1 MTKFTGTYSLED
13 LLAQRFVPASQF
25 GFDAIARAIQA
36 HLDWLN
42 AQVAD
47 QIGMIAE
54 TTTDVRRIYGA
65 SEEGEMVEVDET
77 GVARAQKDAQGE
89 EIDFPIRK
97 FSRSTGWTADFMA
110 RATPADLATKVLGFQ
125 TAYVTRFR
133 NELKAALFGKAN
145 YPFVDKFGD
154 GTTLAVKRLLNADGM
169 QIPNAPDGTTFVKST
184 HNHYAGTTGASLAYT
199 DIDTLIS
206 NVTEHGMTNVQLVI
220 NQANVSTL
228 TGLASTK
235 FSALTLAVVAVPGR
249 TSGTVE
255 TQVVTD
261 DPANKLVGYWAGYP
275 VITRSWVPSGYY
287 LANAVNAPMKP
298 VVHRVDKFT
307 ALNGLRLVAN
317 FNSHPLSA
325 QTYEAE
331 IGFGVWGRHS
341 AAILDGGHQTTYSNP
356 SGLVRTR

>member
-54 TTTDVRRIYGA
+54 TTTDVRRVYGA
-65 SEEGEMVEVDET
+65 SEEGEMNEVDEV
-77 GVARAQKDAQGE
+77 GVARTQKDTQGE
-89 EIDFPIRK
+89 EIDFPLRK

-133 NELKAALFGKAN
+133 NELKAALFAKAN
-145 YPFVDKFGD
+145 YSFVDKFGD

-169 QIPNAPDGTTFVKST
+169 AIPNAPDGTTFAKAS
-184 HNHYAGTTGASLAYT
+184 HSHYAGTSGASLAYT
-199 DIDTLIS
+199 DIDTLIA
-206 NVTEHGMTNVQLVI
+206 NVTEHGLTNVQLVI

-235 FSALTLAVVAVPGR
+235 FTALTLGVLAVPGR
-249 TSGTVE
+249 TSGTLE
-255 TQVVTD
+255 TQVVSE

-287 LANAVNAPMKP
+287 LANAVDAPMKP
-298 VVHRVDKFT
+298 IVHRVDKFS

-317 FNSHPLSA
+317 FNAHPLTA

-356 SGLVRTR
+356 TGLVRTR

>member
-1 MTKFTGTYSLED
+1 MTKYTGTYSLED

-25 GFDAIARAIQA
+25 GFDNIARAIQA

-47 QIGMIAE
+47 QVSMIAE
-54 TTTDVRRIYGA
+54 TSQDVRRVYGA
-65 SEEGEMVEVDET
+65 SEEGEMVEVDEN
-77 GVARAQKDAQGE
+77 GVARTQKDAQGE
-89 EIDFPIRK
+89 EIDFPLRK

-110 RATPADLATKVLGFQ
+110 RATPADIATRVIGFQ

-133 NELKAALFGKAN
+133 QELAAALFGKAN
-145 YPFVDKFGD
+145 YSFIDKLGD
-154 GTTLAVKRLLNADGM
+154 GTTLAIKRLLNADGM
-169 QIPNAPDGTTFVKST
+169 QIPNAPDGTTFAKST
-184 HNHYAGTTGASLAYT
+184 HNHYAGTTGGALAYT
-199 DIDTLIS
+199 DIDTLIA
-206 NVTEHGMTNVQLVI
+206 NVTEHGLTNVQLII

-228 TGLASTK
+228 AGLASTK
-235 FSALTLAVVAVPGR
+235 FTALTLAVVAVPGR

-275 VITRSWVPSGYY
+275 VLTRSWVPSGYY
-287 LANAVNAPMKP
+287 LANAVDAPMKP
-298 VVHRVDKFT
+298 IVHRIDKFT
-307 ALNGLRLVAN
+307 NLNGLRLVAD
-317 FNSHPLSA
+317 FQSHPLSA